1 MLYHYY
7 HFKFLQSLKTTNIQ
21 EWEFY
26 IWAVRI
32 IYSIEFDETFEF
44 FVIILWDCKLVKSQS
59 KRASEV
65 AIFIF

>member
-1 MLYHYY
+1 MSYHCYY
-7 HFKFLQSLKTTNIQ
+7 FKFLQSLKTTNIQ
-21 EWEFY
+21 ELEFY

-32 IYSIEFDETFEF
+32 IYSVEFDETFEF
-44 FVIILWDCKLVKSQS
+44 FVNILWDCKLVKSHS